1 MKNLDQTYSRKYLSK
16 ELNPKNESELKT
28 VYQQLLDYKI
38 NSVDNLKSFLEFWS
52 ELNSIVDEAISISYV
67 NMTVDTKD
75 KAAEAEYLHYIE
87 NISPIIDPFENSL
100 QEKFLASSFI
110 DQLDN
115 SYYAVFIKKTK
126 SEKEIYRKENID
138 LFIQDAKLSQNYQK
152 ITGSWMVEYEGK
164 NYTVQQ
170 MAVFQENPDRIIRE
184 KTYRAR
190 VDVHLKDAEQL
201 EDLFDE
207 MLKIR
212 TQAAR
217 NAGFANYRDYAF
229 VSKGR
234 FDYTPQDCLNMHD
247 SIAETLV
254 PLISEWTKEKCKK
267 LGITSLRPWD
277 LYVDPDGY
285 GIIKAFDSEKELCDK
300 TEKIFSSL
308 NPIIGGYFQYMRE
321 HKLLD
326 LSSREGKAPGGYM
339 TELSEKRVP
348 FIFMNAVG
356 SKRDV
361 DTLLHE
367 AGHSFHAFQARDQFL
382 KSYRSS
388 PLEFAEVASMS
399 MELLG
404 RPYFH
409 NVYKQEE
416 ITRVKR
422 EQLIKIVEFFPFMSM
437 IDSFQHWVYTTE
449 DNGRDARGKKWQELN
464 RRFQPFLDM
473 SGLDRI
479 EKTRWQY
486 PHVYTSPF
494 YYIEYGI
501 AQLGAL
507 QFWRNSL
514 VNEKEAIEYYLKALS
529 LGGSVPLPKLFE
541 SGNISFVMDK
551 KSLQDLVNL
560 IKKEIS
566 E

>member
-1 MKNLDQTYSRKYLSK
+1 MKTLDKKYDRKYLPK
-16 ELNPKNESELKT
+16 EFNPKNENELKSI
-28 VYQQLLDYKI
+28 YQNLLDYDI
-38 NSVDNLKSFLEFWS
+38 QSLQDLESFLEFWS
-52 ELNSIVDEAISISYV
+52 ELAAVVDEAGSLAYV
-67 NMTVDTKD
+67 NMTVDTKN
-75 KAAEAEYLHYIE
+75 KAAESEYLHIVE
-87 NISPIIDPFENSL
+87 NIYPITDPFENSL
-100 QEKFLASSFI
+100 KEKFLSSPFI
-110 DQLDN
+110 DKLDN
-115 SYYAVFIKKTK
+115 QYYALFIKRTK
-126 SEKEIYRKENID
+126 SEKEIYRQENVD
-138 LFIQDAKLSQNYQK
+138 LFVQDAKLSQTYQK
-152 ITGSWMVEYEGK
+152 ITGSWMVDYEGK
-164 NYTVQQ
+164 KYTVQQ
-170 MAVFQENPDRIIRE
+170 MAIFQENQDRIIRE
-184 KTYRAR
+184 KSYHAR
-190 VDVHLKDAEQL
+190 VNVHLKDKDAL

-207 MLKIR
+207 MLKVR
-212 TQAAR
+212 TQTAR

-229 VSKGR
+229 VLKGR
-234 FDYTPQDCLNMHD
+234 FDYTPQDCLNMHEG
-247 SIAETLV
+247 IAETLV
-254 PLISEWTKEKCKK
+254 PLISEWTKEKCSK

-285 GIIKAFDSEKELCDK
+285 GAIKAFENDNELCDK
-300 TEKIFSSL
+300 VEKVFSSL
-308 NPIIGGYFQYMRE
+308 HPLTGAYFKYMRE
-321 HKLLD
+321 NKLLD

-339 TELSEKRVP
+339 TELSERRVP

-367 AGHSFHAFQARDQFL
+367 AGHSFHAFQAREQIL

-409 NVYKQEE
+409 YVYKPEE

-449 DNGRDARGKKWQELN
+449 DNGREARGKKWQELN
-464 RRFQPFLDM
+464 RKFQPYLDM
-473 SGLDRI
+473 SGLDEI

-507 QFWRNSL
+507 QVWRNSL
-514 VNEKEAIEYYLKALS
+514 QNEKEAVEYYLKALS
-529 LGGSVPLPKLFE
+529 LGGSAPLPELFQ

-551 KSLQDLVNL
+551 KSLQDLVDL
-560 IKKEIS
+560 IKKQIS

>member
-1 MKNLDQTYSRKYLSK
+1 
-16 ELNPKNESELKT
+16 
-28 VYQQLLDYKI
+28 
-38 NSVDNLKSFLEFWS
+38 
-52 ELNSIVDEAISISYV
+52 
-67 NMTVDTKD
+67 
-75 KAAEAEYLHYIE
+75 
-87 NISPIIDPFENSL
+87 
-100 QEKFLASSFI
+100 
-110 DQLDN
+110 
-115 SYYAVFIKKTK
+115 
-126 SEKEIYRKENID
+126 
-138 LFIQDAKLSQNYQK
+138 
-152 ITGSWMVEYEGK
+152 
-164 NYTVQQ
+164 
-170 MAVFQENPDRIIRE
+170 
-184 KTYRAR
+184 
-190 VDVHLKDAEQL
+190 
-201 EDLFDE
+201 
-207 MLKIR
+207 
-212 TQAAR
+212 
-217 NAGFANYRDYAF
+217 
-229 VSKGR
+229 
-234 FDYTPQDCLNMHD
+234 MHD

-300 TEKIFSSL
+300 TEKIFSAL

-409 NVYKQEE
+409 NVYKKEE

-449 DNGRDARGKKWQELN
+449 DNGREARGKKWQELN

>member
-1 MKNLDQTYSRKYLSK
+1 
-16 ELNPKNESELKT
+16 
-28 VYQQLLDYKI
+28 
-38 NSVDNLKSFLEFWS
+38 
-52 ELNSIVDEAISISYV
+52 
-67 NMTVDTKD
+67 VDTKN
-75 KAAEAEYLHYIE
+75 KAAETEYLHFIE
-87 NISPIIDPFENSL
+87 NISPIIDPFENFL
-100 QEKFLASSFI
+100 QEKFLSSPFI
-110 DQLDN
+110 KELDN
-115 SYYAVFIKKTK
+115 DYYAVYIRKTK
-126 SEKEIYRKENID
+126 SEKQIYRKENLD

-152 ITGSWMVEYEGK
+152 IAGSWMVDYEGK
-164 NYTVQQ
+164 KYTVQQ
-170 MAVFQENPDRIIRE
+170 MAVFQENQDRDIRE
-184 KTYRAR
+184 KTYKAR
-190 VDVHLKDAEQL
+190 VDVHLKDSEQL

-234 FDYTPQDCLNMHD
+234 FDYTAQDCLNMHD
-247 SIAETLV
+247 SIADALV
-254 PLISEWTKEKCKK
+254 PLISDWTKEKCKK

-285 GIIKAFDSEKELCDK
+285 GTIQAFEDEKELCDK
-300 TEKIFSSL
+300 VEKIFSSM
-308 NPIIGGYFQYMRE
+308 NPVTNAYFTYMRE
-321 HKLLD
+321 NKLLD
-326 LSSREGKAPGGYM
+326 LFSREGKAPGGYM
-339 TELSEKRVP
+339 TEFSERRVP

-399 MELLG
+399 MELLA

-409 NVYKQEE
+409 NVYKPEE
-416 ITRVKR
+416 VERVKR
-422 EQLIKIVEFFPFMSM
+422 EQLIKIIEFFPFMSM

-449 DNGRDARGKKWQELN
+449 DNGREARGNKWQELN
-464 RRFQPFLDM
+464 RKFQPFLDM
-473 SGLDRI
+473 SGLEKI

-507 QFWRNSL
+507 QIWRNSL
-514 VNEKEAIEYYLKALS
+514 ANEKQAIEYYLKALS

-551 KSLQDLVNL
+551 KSLQELVNL

-566 E
+566 G